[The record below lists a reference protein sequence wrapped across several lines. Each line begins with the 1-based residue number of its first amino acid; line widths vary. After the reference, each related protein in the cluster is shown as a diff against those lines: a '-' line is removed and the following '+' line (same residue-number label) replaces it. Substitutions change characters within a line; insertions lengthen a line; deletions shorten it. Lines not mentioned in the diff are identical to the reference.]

1 MAAMD
6 ERQAQE
12 LVDAEAAY
20 RAEVEETNAV
30 RLTGTSDGAK

>member
-1 MAAMD
+1 ME

-12 LVDAEAAY
+12 LGDSEAAY

-30 RLTGTSDGAK
+30 RLLGNALG